1 MVNDMTTG
9 RSAKKLF
16 FFALPLLIGTVF
28 QQVYNLADSAI
39 VGKILGTNP
48 FAAVGLTG
56 SITFFFL
63 GLVFGACSGFAIP
76 VAQDFGAKDMEGV
89 RRCVA
94 NIVWIGVAVAVIM
107 TAITVP

>member
-56 SITFFFL
+56 
-63 GLVFGACSGFAIP
+63 
-76 VAQDFGAKDMEGV
+76 
-89 RRCVA
+89 
-94 NIVWIGVAVAVIM
+94 
-107 TAITVP
+107 